1 MSAMRAP
8 LKFLIVEDEALL
20 AMDMEAMIED
30 AGHQVVGE
38 ASCLRLLQAVPVEAR
53 PDVAFVDVHLAEG
66 SNGIDACTYI
76 REAWPDAFVV
86 FVTGNPRKVPE
97 DFAGGH
103 GILPKPFVRSDVLRI
118 MRYLE
123 EGVFDPPPVS
133 RPPASFLASPALA
146 GCWVA

>member
-1 MSAMRAP
+1 MRAPP

-30 AGHQVVGE
+30 AGHEVVGE
-38 ASCLRLLQAVPVEAR
+38 VSCVRALLGLPAETR
-53 PDVAFVDVHLAEG
+53 PDIAFVDMHLAEG
-66 SNGIDACTYI
+66 SSGIDACAYI
-76 REAWPDAFVV
+76 RETWPDTYVV

-118 MRYLE
+118 MQYLE

-133 RPPASFLASPALA
+133 RPPASFLPSPRLA
-146 GCWVA
+146 GSWAV